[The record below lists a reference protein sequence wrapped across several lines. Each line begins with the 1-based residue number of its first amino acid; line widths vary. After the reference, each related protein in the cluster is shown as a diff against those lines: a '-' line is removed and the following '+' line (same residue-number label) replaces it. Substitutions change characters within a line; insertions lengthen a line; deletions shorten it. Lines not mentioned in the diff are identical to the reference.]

1 MPGPAKVRRGQKL
14 TVENPLKV
22 LGRVFGYV
30 GRYYRWQMF
39 LVLVMLIIGVFAN
52 IQGTLFTKTLID
64 DYITPMLGQT
74 NPDFG
79 PLFGAIVRVAVFY
92 ACGIVATY
100 IQSLTLTYITQ
111 GTLRH
116 LRDELFEHME
126 KLPLRYFDS
135 HPRGDIMSVYTNDID
150 TMRQMISQSIPQT
163 INGLITIVSTV
174 VSMFFLSLPLTA
186 FALFMVVVMVLLSRR
201 FAGRSAKYFVAQ
213 QRDLGALD
221 GFVEEMMTGQKV
233 VKVFNHEE
241 QAKADFKE
249 LNDRLCQSANE
260 AHRNANTMMPV
271 NGNLGYVS
279 FVGSAILGGILALA
293 GPKTGV
299 MSLSLGAL
307 ASFLTFNKNLSRP
320 ISMISMEI
328 NSIVMALAG
337 AERVF
342 TLMDEEIE
350 TDEGK
355 TTIVRVRADI
365 EELEE
370 TPKRTGRWAWK
381 TPMED
386 GSVQYTELKGEVVF
400 DDVDFGYVPERTVLH
415 NIDLYAKPGQKIA
428 FVGSTGAGKT
438 TITNLINRFYD
449 IQDGKIKYD
458 GISVNEISKSS
469 LRRSL
474 GVVLQEAV
482 LFSGTIRENIR
493 YGRPDATDEE
503 VVEAAKLANAD
514 SFIHKLPNG
523 YDTVISGNGASLSQ
537 GQRQLLTIARA
548 ALANP
553 PVIILDE
560 ATSSIDTRTER
571 IVQEGMDKL
580 MHGRTSFV
588 IAHRL
593 STVRNAD
600 CIMVMEAG
608 YIIERGT
615 HEQLLEAKGR
625 YYQLYTGKKAS

>member
-1 MPGPAKVRRGQKL
+1 MPGPMKYRRGQKL
-14 TVENPLKV
+14 TVENPIGV
-22 LGRVFGYV
+22 LGRILKYVAKGYLP
-30 GRYYRWQMF
+30 QMI
-39 LVLVMLIIGVFAN
+39 LVLGMLIVTVFAN
-52 IQGTLFTKTLID
+52 IQGTLFMKTLID
-64 DYITPMLGQT
+64 DYILPMLAEPT
-74 NPDFG
+74 PDFG
-79 PLFGAIVRVAVFY
+79 PLFQAILRVAIFY
-92 ACGIVATY
+92 IAGIIATY
-100 IQSLTLTYITQ
+100 VQSVTLVYITQ
-111 GTLRH
+111 GTLRN
-116 LRDELFEHME
+116 LRNELFEHME
-126 KLPLRYFDS
+126 KLPIRYFDA

-150 TMRQMISQSIPQT
+150 TLRQMISQSIPQT
-163 INGLITIVSTV
+163 INSLITIVSTV
-174 VSMFFLSLPLTA
+174 VSMFFLSAPLTA
-186 FALFMVVVMVLLSRR
+186 FALFMVVVMVLFSKR
-201 FAGRSAKYFVAQ
+201 FAGRSARYFVAQ
-213 QRDLGALD
+213 QRDLGTLD

-233 VKVFNHEE
+233 IKVFNHEE
-241 QAKADFKE
+241 KAKEDFKT
-249 LNDRLCQSANE
+249 LNERLCDSANN
-260 AHRNANTMMPV
+260 ANRNANTMMPV
-271 NGNLGYVS
+271 NANIGYLS
-279 FVGSAILGGILALA
+279 FVGSAIIGGIFAL
-293 GPKTGV
+293 TGFTG
-299 MSLSLGAL
+299 LTLGAL

-320 ISMISMEI
+320 ISLISMEI
-328 NSIVMALAG
+328 NSIVMGLAG

-342 TLMDEEIE
+342 DLMDAEEE
-350 TDEGK
+350 TDNG
-355 TTIVRVRADI
+355 TAVLVNVREDK

-370 TPKRTGRWAWK
+370 TKAQTGRWAWK
-381 TPMED
+381 KVSEGGGT
-386 GSVQYTELKGEVVF
+386 QLTELKGEVVF
-400 DDVDFGYVPERTVLH
+400 DDVDFGYVPERIVLH

-458 GISVNEISKSS
+458 GISVNEIKKSS

-474 GVVLQEAV
+474 GVVLQEAN
-482 LFSGTIRENIR
+482 LFTGTVRENIR
-493 YGRPDATDEE
+493 YGRPDATDAE
-503 VVEAAKLANAD
+503 VEAAAKLANAD

-523 YDTVISGNGASLSQ
+523 YDTMLTGNGASLSQ

-548 ALANP
+548 AVANP

-608 YIIERGT
+608 RIIERGT
-615 HEQLLEAKGR
+615 HEQLIEQKGR

>member
-1 MPGPAKVRRGQKL
+1 MPGPMKYRRGQKL
-14 TVENPLKV
+14 TVENPIGV
-22 LGRVFGYV
+22 LGRILKYVAKGYLP
-30 GRYYRWQMF
+30 QMI
-39 LVLVMLIIGVFAN
+39 LVLGMLIVTVFAN
-52 IQGTLFTKTLID
+52 IQGTLFMKTLID
-64 DYITPMLGQT
+64 DYILPMLAEPT
-74 NPDFG
+74 PDFG
-79 PLFGAIVRVAVFY
+79 PLFQAILRVAIFY
-92 ACGIVATY
+92 IAGIIATY
-100 IQSLTLTYITQ
+100 VQSVTLVYITQ
-111 GTLRH
+111 GTLRN
-116 LRDELFEHME
+116 LRNELFEHME
-126 KLPLRYFDS
+126 KLPIRYFDA

-150 TMRQMISQSIPQT
+150 TLRQMISQSIPQT
-163 INGLITIVSTV
+163 INSLITIVSTV
-174 VSMFFLSLPLTA
+174 VSMFFLSVPLTA
-186 FALFMVVVMVLLSRR
+186 FALFMVVVMVLFSKR
-201 FAGRSAKYFVAQ
+201 FAGRSARYFVAQ
-213 QRDLGALD
+213 QRDLGTLD

-233 VKVFNHEE
+233 IKVFNHEE
-241 QAKADFKE
+241 KAKEDFKT
-249 LNDRLCQSANE
+249 LNERLCDSANN
-260 AHRNANTMMPV
+260 ANRNANTMMPV
-271 NGNLGYVS
+271 NANIGYLS
-279 FVGSAILGGILALA
+279 FVGSAIIGGIFAL
-293 GPKTGV
+293 TGFTG
-299 MSLSLGAL
+299 LTLGAL

-320 ISMISMEI
+320 ISLISMEI
-328 NSIVMALAG
+328 NSIVMGLAG

-342 TLMDEEIE
+342 DLMDAEEE
-350 TDEGK
+350 TDNG
-355 TTIVRVRADI
+355 TAVLVNVREDK

-370 TPKRTGRWAWK
+370 TKAQTGRWAWK
-381 TPMED
+381 KVSEGGGT
-386 GSVQYTELKGEVVF
+386 QLTELKGEVVF
-400 DDVDFGYVPERTVLH
+400 DDVDFGYVPERIVLH

-458 GISVNEISKSS
+458 GISVNEIKKSS

-474 GVVLQEAV
+474 GVVLQEAN
-482 LFSGTIRENIR
+482 LFTGTVRENIR
-493 YGRPDATDEE
+493 YGRPDATDAE
-503 VVEAAKLANAD
+503 VEAAAKLANAD

-523 YDTVISGNGASLSQ
+523 YDTMLTGNGASLSQ

-548 ALANP
+548 AVANP

-608 YIIERGT
+608 RIIERGT
-615 HEQLLEAKGR
+615 HEQLIEQKGR

>member
-1 MPGPAKVRRGQKL
+1 MPGPVKVRKGQKM
-14 TVENPLKV
+14 TVENPMKV
-22 LGRVFGYV
+22 LARVFSYV
-30 GRYYRWQMF
+30 GRYYRFQMI
-39 LVLVMLIIGVFAN
+39 LVLVMLVIGVFSN
-52 IQGTLFTKTLID
+52 IQGTLFTKNLID
-64 DYITPMLGQT
+64 DYIVPMLSQA

-79 PLFGAIVRVAVFY
+79 PLLAAIARVAIFY
-92 ACGIVATY
+92 LAGIAAIY
-100 IQSLTLTYITQ
+100 IQSLLLTYITQ
-111 GTLRH
+111 GTLRY
-116 LRDELFEHME
+116 LRNELFEHME

-163 INGLITIVSTV
+163 INGMITIVSTV

-186 FALFMVVVMVLLSRR
+186 FSLFMVFVMVLASKR
-201 FAGRSAKYFVAQ
+201 FAGKSAKFFVAQ

-241 QAKADFKE
+241 KAKADYDV
-249 LNDRLCQSANE
+249 LNDRLFHSANE
-260 AHRNANTMMPV
+260 ANGNANCMMPV

-279 FVGSAILGGILALA
+279 FVGSAIIGGVLAL
-293 GPKTGV
+293 TGV
-299 MSLSLGAL
+299 TGLTLGAL

-320 ISMISMEI
+320 IAMISMEV

-342 TLMDEEIE
+342 ALMDEEVE

-355 TTIVRVRADI
+355 TTIVRVQADG
-365 EELEE
+365 EELVE
-370 TPKRTGRWAWK
+370 TQERTGRWAWK
-381 TPMED
+381 TPLPD
-386 GSVQYTELKGEVVF
+386 GSVQMTELKGEVVF
-400 DDVDFGYVPERTVLH
+400 DDVDFGYVPERIVLH

-458 GISVNEISKSS
+458 GIPVNEINKSA

-474 GVVLQEAV
+474 GVVLQEAI
-482 LFSGTIRENIR
+482 LFTGTVRENIR
-493 YGRPDATDEE
+493 YGRPDATDAE
-503 VVEAAKLANAD
+503 VEAAAKLANAE
-514 SFIHKLPNG
+514 SFIKKLPDG
-523 YDTVISGNGASLSQ
+523 YDTMLSGNGASLSQ

-553 PVIILDE
+553 PVVILDE

-580 MHGRTSFV
+580 LHGRTSFV

-608 YIIERGT
+608 RIIERGT
-615 HEQLLEAKGR
+615 HDQLIEMKGR